1 MFYGATNAKPAHQGW
16 VMVNGDT
23 LAAANIKGWI
33 KWLNANLIWIWLMAN
48 VGDFVLRRR
57 LLFFSSSS
65 SIVAHIHTQT
75 HGTDIGTHT
84 HTAHRALHCRHTV
97 FIKCH
102 AITYYECH
110 LSTVICHSSFHVAQR
125 ACCWTDSGPP
135 LACCR
140 ILSVFRVFTVRHSAL
155 CVCIYLCPTFA
166 DTE

>member
-1 MFYGATNAKPAHQGW
+1 
-16 VMVNGDT
+16 
-23 LAAANIKGWI
+23 
-33 KWLNANLIWIWLMAN
+33 MAN

-57 LLFFSSSS
+57 LLFFFV
-65 SIVAHIHTQT
+65 IVVDRRSHT
-75 HGTDIGTHT
+75 HTDPRNGHLHTHT

-125 ACCWTDSGPP
+125 ACCWADSGPP